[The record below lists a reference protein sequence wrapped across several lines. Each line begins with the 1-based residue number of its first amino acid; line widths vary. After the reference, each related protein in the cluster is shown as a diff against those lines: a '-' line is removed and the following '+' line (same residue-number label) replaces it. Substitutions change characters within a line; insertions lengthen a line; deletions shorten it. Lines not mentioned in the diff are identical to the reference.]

1 MNIYILTEI
10 TKREL
15 DSNILLALVAA
26 QNGSSVLISNMDT
39 IEYLAS
45 KKLIGKGIFHTKSI
59 LHDQRKK
66 KLHLNLYNSG
76 FKITSIDEENGLVD
90 KKLDFFCAVRFSK
103 ESLKFASKIFC
114 WGNDD
119 YNNLIKVYKNSK
131 KKFIKSGA
139 PRIDLWKKIFIPY
152 WISHKEKKRKKVLI
166 SLNFQLINGFET
178 LKNKN

>member
-39 IEYLAS
+39 IEYLAN
-45 KKLIGKGIFHTKSI
+45 KKLISKGIFHTKSI
-59 LHDQRKK
+59 LHDERKQN
-66 KLHLNLYNSG
+66 LHLNLYNSG

-90 KKLDFFCAVRFSK
+90 KKLNFFCAVRFSE
-103 ESLKFASKIFC
+103 ESLKLASKIFC

-119 YNNLIKVYKNSK
+119 YNNLIKFYKNSK
-131 KKFIKSGA
+131 EKFIKSGA
-139 PRIDLWKKIFIPY
+139 PRIDLWKKNFIPY
-152 WISHKEKKRKKVLI
+152 WKNHKGKKKK
-166 SLNFQLINGFET
+166 
-178 LKNKN
+178 